1 MDSVVLN
8 AFCLPFSVWKLE
20 DKVNTP
26 VHSSYGEI
34 LASLLDEDFAKNTSK
49 AMYFISPFLFILSL
63 CFPLMQCVQIYPLS
77 GKSSWC
83 PVIPIQRLH
92 FHEGP
97 YQTPTAHIFS
107 VTSLLPQLLCDAV
120 LLGTGLQKKTLIFP
134 AGFLS
139 CLSAGGGRGSSK

>member
-1 MDSVVLN
+1 MHF
-8 AFCLPFSVWKLE
+8 AYPFLCGSWKIRLTHQYIPAT
-20 DKVNTP
+20 VQSWP
-26 VHSSYGEI
+26 HSC
-34 LASLLDEDFAKNTSK
+34 DEDFAKDTSK

-134 AGFLS
+134 SGFLS